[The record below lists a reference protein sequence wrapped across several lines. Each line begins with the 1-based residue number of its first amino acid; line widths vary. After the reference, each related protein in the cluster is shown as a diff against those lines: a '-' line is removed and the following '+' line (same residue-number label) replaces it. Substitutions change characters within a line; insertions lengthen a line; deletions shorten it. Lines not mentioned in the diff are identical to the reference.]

1 MKADSLIEENDQLR
15 KQLTPEN
22 KQYYEELM
30 TYIRA
35 NSTFKSDL
43 DVEQILLDILNDIL
57 EAQSNNQ
64 TAQSYFS
71 KNPKES
77 ADDILKSLPRN
88 LTETLKF
95 ALSIAL
101 GYIVVFMI
109 PSLTT
114 PGIKTD
120 LGNLI
125 IMGIVSFILANII
138 LWLVGQT
145 IYQRKV
151 VKFVIDAIAVLLFA
165 AVVAGSIF
173 LKTPLSFET
182 NGTVGIILIAIVFLI
197 MTYIYIGIFKHRM
210 PWTIIYVV
218 LTIDAIIGVLSRI
231 PVIGRMITD
240 PVIPKSTLLWILIPG
255 CIIAALIGGVGT
267 YYWLTKH
274 DEN

>member
-64 TAQSYFS
+64 TAQSYFG

-197 MTYIYIGIFKHRM
+197 MTYIYIGIFKYRM

-231 PVIGRMITD
+231 PVIGNMITD

-274 DEN
+274 DES

>member
-64 TAQSYFS
+64 TAQSYFG

-274 DEN
+274 DES

>member
-1 MKADSLIEENDQLR
+1 
-15 KQLTPEN
+15 
-22 KQYYEELM
+22 
-30 TYIRA
+30 
-35 NSTFKSDL
+35 
-43 DVEQILLDILNDIL
+43 
-57 EAQSNNQ
+57 
-64 TAQSYFS
+64 
-71 KNPKES
+71 
-77 ADDILKSLPRN
+77 

>member
-1 MKADSLIEENDQLR
+1 MKADSLIEENGQLR

-64 TAQSYFS
+64 TAQSYFG

-88 LTETLKF
+88 LTKTVKF

-125 IMGIVSFILANII
+125 IMGIVSFILANIV

-151 VKFVIDAIAVLLFA
+151 VKFVINGIAVLLFA

-197 MTYIYIGIFKHRM
+197 MTYIYIGIFKHQM

-231 PVIGRMITD
+231 PVIGKMITD
-240 PVIPKSTLLWILIPG
+240 PALPKSILLWILIPG

-274 DEN
+274 DES

>member
-1 MKADSLIEENDQLR
+1 MKADSIIEKNGQLR
-15 KQLTPEN
+15 KHLTPEN

-64 TAQSYFS
+64 TAQSYFG

-88 LTETLKF
+88 LTETLRF
-95 ALSIAL
+95 ALSITL

-125 IMGIVSFILANII
+125 IMGIVSFILANIV

-145 IYQRKV
+145 IYQRKA
-151 VKFVIDAIAVLLFA
+151 VKFVIDGIAVLLFA

-182 NGTVGIILIAIVFLI
+182 SGTVGIILIAIVFLI

-231 PVIGRMITD
+231 PVIGKMITD

-255 CIIAALIGGVGT
+255 CMIAALIGGVGT

-274 DEN
+274 DES

>member
-64 TAQSYFS
+64 TAQSYFG

>member
-1 MKADSLIEENDQLR
+1 MKADSIIEKNGQLR
-15 KQLTPEN
+15 KHLTPEN

-64 TAQSYFS
+64 TAESYFG

-88 LTETLKF
+88 LTETLRF
-95 ALSIAL
+95 ALSITL

-125 IMGIVSFILANII
+125 IMGIVSFILANIV

-145 IYQRKV
+145 IYQRKA
-151 VKFVIDAIAVLLFA
+151 VKFVIDGIAVLLFA

-182 NGTVGIILIAIVFLI
+182 SGTVGIILIAIVFLI

-231 PVIGRMITD
+231 PVIGKMITD

-255 CIIAALIGGVGT
+255 CMIAALIGGVGT

-274 DEN
+274 DES